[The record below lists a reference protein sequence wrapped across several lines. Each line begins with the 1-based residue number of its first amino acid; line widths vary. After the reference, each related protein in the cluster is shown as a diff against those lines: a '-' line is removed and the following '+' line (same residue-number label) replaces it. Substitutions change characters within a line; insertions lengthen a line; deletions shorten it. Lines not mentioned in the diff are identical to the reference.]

1 MKYRFWWVFMSI
13 VNTPLVLGQDYTIEN
28 TYQKYLKSYPD
39 ISLPD
44 LNIPE
49 NMQVDKDRI
58 YKTIDGIALG
68 IDIYQ
73 LLDQASNLSS
83 NSLSPKNIRPPAVK
97 NKPVIMLIHGGGWR
111 VGDKTLMQPLALG
124 LAKKG
129 YIVATPNYRLS
140 GQARF
145 PAAIDDLFA
154 ALQWLNVET
163 KQSNIVLAGTSAGG
177 QLAALLAYSGGQVNL
192 AKIQVKPESLD
203 ETADRL
209 NISALINID
218 GLSDFTSPEALPFEN
233 DPNKK
238 VTSASAWL
246 GGRYEDVPLI
256 WQAASPIY
264 YINKQSPIT
273 LFINSSRGR
282 FSAGKAA
289 AREKLSAF
297 TVFSNEVYLD
307 NSPHSFWLLN
317 PWVEPT
323 VNTIDSFLINN
334 DKNAIKALEN

>member
-1 MKYRFWWVFMSI
+1 MKYRFWWVFMSL
-13 VNTPLVLGQDYTIEN
+13 VNTPLVFSQDYTIEN
-28 TYQKYLKSYPD
+28 TYQKYLKKYPD

-49 NMQVDKDRI
+49 NIHVDKDRI
-58 YKTIDGIALG
+58 YKTIDGIELRL
-68 IDIYQ
+68 DIYR
-73 LLDQASNLSS
+73 LLDETLNSPRHTPSNKDIRVQAAN
-83 NSLSPKNIRPPAVK
+83 

-140 GQARF
+140 GQAKF
-145 PAAIDDLFA
+145 PAAIDDLFT
-154 ALQWLNVET
+154 ALQWLKVATNNA
-163 KQSNIVLAGTSAGG
+163 NIVLAGCSAGG
-177 QLAALLAYSGGQVNL
+177 QLAALLAYSGGQVKL
-192 AKIQVKPESLD
+192 TQQQVNFAPHDKTTIKS
-203 ETADRL
+203 
-209 NISALINID
+209 ISALINID

-246 GGRYEDVPLI
+246 GGRYEDIPDI
-256 WQAASPIY
+256 WQAASPIF
-264 YINKQSPIT
+264 YISEQAPKT
-273 LFINSSRGR
+273 LFINSSRVR

-289 AREKLSAF
+289 AQERLSTF
-297 TVFSNEVYLD
+297 GVLSDDVYLD

-317 PWVEPT
+317 PWIEPT
-323 VNTIDSFLINN
+323 VNSIDKFLINN
-334 DKNAIKALEN
+334 NKNATKALEN